1 VKIEQKLTFTE
12 LTQLDA
18 ADLFAEAKGISKLS
32 KAVSTATDKF
42 KENLKFSAKV
52 VAAMKRHY
60 TAQVTKREIP
70 ADTAFKKYF
79 EQHAGGVVPGR
90 VEALAALFNSLVETG
105 LLKEEHYDCA
115 ATDWLEKAN
124 AIVAAARDIH
134 KDDWKTCDDVL
145 DVINALSKPG
155 DALKVLKDIRQRQ
168 KDAADLAAG
177 KAVAGEGDDATAKER
192 AVLTLEVAVAFV
204 KMHLSQAAAATKAR
218 QLELLTS
225 MYEMNDAWDQSDL
238 SENAKELL
246 DKDVTAQRNLGV
258 APGLK
263 VITAES
269 LAAAGAAN

>member
-1 VKIEQKLTFTE
+1 MKVEQKLTFTE
-12 LTQLDA
+12 LTKLAA
-18 ADLFAEAKGISKLS
+18 ADLFDHAKGIAKLS
-32 KAVSTATDKF
+32 KSVTSATEKF

-60 TAQVTKREIP
+60 TKQVADRAIP

-124 AIVAAARDIH
+124 AIVAGARATH

-155 DALKVLKDIRQRQ
+155 DALKVLKDIRKRQ
-168 KDAADLAAG
+168 KEAEDIAAG
-177 KAVAGEGDDATAKER
+177 KVAAGETTARETTP
-192 AVLTLEVAVAFV
+192 LTLDVAVAFITASFMAAGDAE
-204 KMHLSQAAAATKAR
+204 KSRQA
-218 QLELLTS
+218 QLCGALFKI
-225 MYEMNDAWDQSDL
+225 NDAWANNDL
-238 SENAKELL
+238 TDNRRAELDNQVQYNL
-246 DKDVTAQRNLGV
+246 DHNL
-258 APGLK
+258 APEMEVVLQ
-263 VITAES
+263 
-269 LAAAGAAN
+269 